1 MRSKCAH
8 GALTVHSVPVM
19 LPSMADAY
27 PAVEQ
32 RLGRHLTEWVGQW
45 PPLADGI
52 TVVGDPARLQPTWDG
67 SIRKLLGVG
76 NGEATIIAV
85 PPPQADAV
93 AAALSDGPDRAGLG
107 DELGAILGTGP
118 ARFGAG
124 VFRSTTDVDP
134 TIEALGEWVTTQTS
148 NLPPWLAPFNGPR
161 LVARNNAGEVI
172 ASVGIKIHDRF
183 GYEISVVTEAEAR
196 GRGFARRL
204 VATAARWVLDDG
216 AIPTYLHQPSNLASA
231 HVAEAVGFA
240 DNGWTVH
247 GLWPRS

>member
-1 MRSKCAH
+1 M
-8 GALTVHSVPVM
+8 
-19 LPSMADAY
+19 
-27 PAVEQ
+27 
-32 RLGRHLTEWVGQW
+32 
-45 PPLADGI
+45 
-52 TVVGDPARLQPTWDG
+52 
-67 SIRKLLGVG
+67 
-76 NGEATIIAV
+76 
-85 PPPQADAV
+85 
-93 AAALSDGPDRAGLG
+93 
-107 DELGAILGTGP
+107 
-118 ARFGAG
+118 
-124 VFRSTTDVDP
+124 FRSTTDVDP